1 MRQSLLL
8 AATLMMVTT
17 ATSWAQ
23 STTEGTPN
31 IKQPDQENVSTQMRD
46 TWESFK
52 HFSVEQKNEALAV
65 ARRALE
71 NLDQEIDE
79 TQKEI
84 DKGWQNLSQ
93 EARLEKQE
101 TLSELK
107 DERKELQAEYQEL
120 EAASADNWEEAKRRF
135 GSAWQST
142 KQAWRDL
149 TAPSPDA
156 DTQ

>member
-71 NLDQEIDE
+71 NRDQEIDE

-101 TLSELK
+101 TLSERK
-107 DERKELQAEYQEL
+107 DSRNKLQAEYQEFEVPCSVNWS
-120 EAASADNWEEAKRRF
+120 EAIRRF
-135 GSAWQST
+135 GSSCQPT
-142 KQAWRDL
+142 I
-149 TAPSPDA
+149 
-156 DTQ
+156 

>member
-1 MRQSLLL
+1 MRHSLLL

-23 STTEGTPN
+23 SSTEGTPN
-31 IKQPDQENVSTQMRD
+31 IKQPEHENVSAQMRD
-46 TWESFK
+46 TWEAFK
-52 HFSVEQKNEALAV
+52 NFSVEQKNEAVEV

-71 NLDQEIDE
+71 NLDEEIDDAE
-79 TQKEI
+79 KEI
-84 DKGWQNLSQ
+84 DQGWQNLSQ

-107 DERKELQAEYQEL
+107 DERGELQAEYQEL
-120 EAASADNWEEAKRRF
+120 QAASADNWEEAKRRF

-142 KQAWRDL
+142 QQAWRDL
-149 TAPSPDA
+149 TAPNPD
-156 DTQ
+156 TE

>member
-31 IKQPDQENVSTQMRD
+31 IKQPDQENVSAQMRD
-46 TWESFK
+46 TWEAFK
-52 HFSVEQKNEALAV
+52 NFSVEQKNEAV
-65 ARRALE
+65 EMARRALA
-71 NLDQEIDE
+71 NLDEEIDE
-79 TQKEI
+79 AQKEI
-84 DKGWQNLSQ
+84 DRGWQNLSQ

-107 DERKELQAEYQEL
+107 DEREELQAEYQEL
-120 EAASADNWEEAKRRF
+120 QAASADNWEEAKHRF

-149 TAPSPDA
+149 TAPNPDA
-156 DTQ
+156 E

>member
-31 IKQPDQENVSTQMRD
+31 IKQPDQENVSAQMRD
-46 TWESFK
+46 TWEAFK
-52 HFSVEQKNEALAV
+52 NFSVEQKNEAV
-65 ARRALE
+65 EMARRALA
-71 NLDQEIDE
+71 NLDEEIDE
-79 TQKEI
+79 AQKEI
-84 DKGWQNLSQ
+84 DRGWQNLSQ

-107 DERKELQAEYQEL
+107 DERSELQGE
-120 EAASADNWEEAKRRF
+120 
-135 GSAWQST
+135 
-142 KQAWRDL
+142 
-149 TAPSPDA
+149 
-156 DTQ
+156 